1 MAMAPKKKFDFF
13 NGGRGVNMKDSFAE
27 GCEGSLGAQHSKDMF
42 VDYYSFGDSNRYASP
57 AMYAPPC
64 SPPPP
69 SHFITDYPLNP
80 SAGSQSPTAY
90 CDQAQADFQ
99 SSNSLAAHNPGD
111 MGNPGAVN
119 AEGVCWGNST
129 AEEDDPKKKKKRQ
142 QRCRLCANHGIYVEV
157 KGHKWYCPYRD
168 QHNCEKCEITRKR
181 QYYMAEQQKLT
192 REQQQQLQAQ
202 RVGGV
207 PSSPSSLVA
216 KLPSDIAIP
225 LGPNIK
231 PRDFP
236 RLDELIQETA
246 NIINEELFEEINQVV
261 RPRTH
266 Q

>member
-27 GCEGSLGAQHSKDMF
+27 GCEGSLGAQHSKD
-42 VDYYSFGDSNRYASP
+42 
-57 AMYAPPC
+57 
-64 SPPPP
+64 
-69 SHFITDYPLNP
+69 I
-80 SAGSQSPTAY
+80 QSPTAY

-99 SSNSLAAHNPGD
+99 SSNSLAAHSPGD

-207 PSSPSSLVA
+207 PSSPPSLVA